1 MLTALNAWDLL
12 GKTKKEYSPL
22 LYPVSHLNTVVHT
35 YIKVNAEHSD
45 KWDVIHIEPFQ
56 ESHTN

>member
-45 KWDVIHIEPFQ
+45 KWMLY
-56 ESHTN
+56 T